1 LLSFPSRT
9 ASSRTFFALTSRG
22 ISSGVADE
30 VIGNVTKMLR
40 GEYGIRELVQ
50 DRG

>member
-1 LLSFPSRT
+1 LIDEVT
-9 ASSRTFFALTSRG
+9 
-22 ISSGVADE
+22 DE

-50 DRG
+50 DPWVNVLDRLDPPASTDS